1 MVDGIEIDKDIA
13 EETLLPDDLNSL
25 AVGSYVVPDPR
36 KRKQYPY
43 VVLGVVLLSFI
54 TSLIIDFVSFV
65 PVIIILS
72 IVALLL
78 FLVNNKFKI
87 QQQEVIE
94 RITNNIDHSIGYYS
108 IALTFQFTIN
118 NILTPVWTVIV
129 YSHENPPLN
138 KTIIEI
144 NAFSGKVITEP
155 YTENLNA
162 WEIFQK

>member
-43 VVLGVVLLSFI
+43 VVLGVTLLSFI

-72 IVALLL
+72 IFAMLL

-94 RITNNIDHSIGYYS
+94 KITNNIDHSIGYYS
-108 IALTFQFTIN
+108 IALTFLFTFK

-162 WEIFQK
+162 

>member
-54 TSLIIDFVSFV
+54 TSLIIEFVSFV
-65 PVIIILS
+65 PVIIIISS
-72 IVALLL
+72 IALLL
-78 FLVNNKFKI
+78 FLVNNKFQI

-94 RITNNIDHSIGYYS
+94 KITNNIDHSIGYYS
-108 IALTFQFTIN
+108 IALTFQFTFK

-162 WEIFQK
+162 

>member
-36 KRKQYPY
+36 KRSQYPY
-43 VVLGVVLLSFI
+43 VVLGVVLLSFK

-108 IALTFQFTIN
+108 IALTFQFTFK

-162 WEIFQK
+162 

>member
-25 AVGSYVVPDPR
+25 AVGSYVVPNPK

-43 VVLGVVLLSFI
+43 VVLGVVILSFI
-54 TSLIIDFVSFV
+54 TSLIIDFVSFI

-72 IVALLL
+72 IIVLLL
-78 FLVNNKFKI
+78 FLVDNKFKI

-108 IALTFQFTIN
+108 IALTFQFTFK

-129 YSHENPPLN
+129 YSHENPPLH

-162 WEIFQK
+162 

>member
-72 IVALLL
+72 TVALLL

-108 IALTFQFTIN
+108 IALTFQFTFK

-162 WEIFQK
+162 

>member
-43 VVLGVVLLSFI
+43 VVLGVMLLTFVTSLMIDFISFI
-54 TSLIIDFVSFV
+54 PVIFIFGVVSF
-65 PVIIILS
+65 
-72 IVALLL
+72 LL
-78 FLVNNKFKI
+78 FFVNNKFKI
-87 QQQEVIE
+87 QQTEVIE
-94 RITNNIDHSIGYYS
+94 KITKNIEHSIGYYS
-108 IALTFQFTIN
+108 IALTFQFSLK

-129 YSHENPPLN
+129 YSHENPPIN

-144 NAFSGKVITEP
+144 SAFSGRVITDP

-162 WEIFQK
+162 

>member
-1 MVDGIEIDKDIA
+1 MVDGIEIDKNIA

-36 KRKQYPY
+36 KRSQYPF

-94 RITNNIDHSIGYYS
+94 RITNYIDHSIGYYS
-108 IALTFQFTIN
+108 IALTFQFTFK

-162 WEIFQK
+162 

>member
-54 TSLIIDFVSFV
+54 TSLIINFVSFV

-78 FLVNNKFKI
+78 FPVNNKFKI

-108 IALTFQFTIN
+108 IALTFQFTFK

-162 WEIFQK
+162 

>member
-25 AVGSYVVPDPR
+25 AVGSYVVPNPR

-43 VVLGVVLLSFI
+43 VVLGVLLLSFI

-94 RITNNIDHSIGYYS
+94 KITNNIDHSIGYYS
-108 IALTFQFTIN
+108 IALTFQFTFK

-162 WEIFQK
+162 

>member
-13 EETLLPDDLNSL
+13 KETLLPDDLNSL

-36 KRKQYPY
+36 KRSQYPY

-94 RITNNIDHSIGYYS
+94 RITNYIDHSIGYYS
-108 IALTFQFTIN
+108 IALTFQFTFK

-162 WEIFQK
+162 WEIF

>member
-13 EETLLPDDLNSL
+13 KETLLPDDLNSL

-36 KRKQYPY
+36 KRSQYPY

-72 IVALLL
+72 IISFLL

-108 IALTFQFTIN
+108 IALTFQFTFKS
-118 NILTPVWTVIV
+118 ILTPVWTVIV

-162 WEIFQK
+162 

>member
-54 TSLIIDFVSFV
+54 TSLIIEFVSFV

-72 IVALLL
+72 IIALLL
-78 FLVNNKFKI
+78 FLVNNKFQI

-94 RITNNIDHSIGYYS
+94 KITNNIDHSIGYYS
-108 IALTFQFTIN
+108 IALTFQFTFK

-162 WEIFQK
+162 

>member
-43 VVLGVVLLSFI
+43 VVLGVMLLSFI
-54 TSLIIDFVSFV
+54 TSLIIVFVSFV

-72 IVALLL
+72 IISLLL

-94 RITNNIDHSIGYYS
+94 KITDNIDHSIGYYS
-108 IALTFQFTIN
+108 IALTFQFTFK

-162 WEIFQK
+162 WEIF

>member
-36 KRKQYPY
+36 KRSQYPY
-43 VVLGVVLLSFI
+43 VVLGVVLFSFI

-108 IALTFQFTIN
+108 IALTFQFTFK

-155 YTENLNA
+155 YTEKLNA
-162 WEIFQK
+162 

>member
-13 EETLLPDDLNSL
+13 DETLLPDDLNSL

-65 PVIIILS
+65 PVIVILGIIGF
-72 IVALLL
+72 LL
-78 FLVNNKFKI
+78 FLVNNKFQI

-94 RITNNIDHSIGYYS
+94 NITNNIDHSIGYYS
-108 IALTFQFTIN
+108 IALTFQFTFK

-162 WEIFQK
+162 

>member
-43 VVLGVVLLSFI
+43 VVLGVMLLGFI
-54 TSLIIDFVSFV
+54 ASLMIDFVSFI

-72 IVALLL
+72 IVSFLL
-78 FLVNNKFKI
+78 FFVNNKFKI
-87 QQQEVIE
+87 QQTEVIE
-94 RITNNIDHSIGYYS
+94 KITDNIEHSIGYYS
-108 IALTFQFTIN
+108 IALTFQFTLK

-129 YSHENPPLN
+129 YSHENPPIN

-144 NAFSGKVITEP
+144 SAFSGKVITEP
-155 YTENLNA
+155 YTEKLNA
-162 WEIFQK
+162 

>member
-43 VVLGVVLLSFI
+43 VVLGVLVLSFI
-54 TSLIIDFVSFV
+54 TSLIIDFVSFI

-72 IVALLL
+72 IIALLL

-108 IALTFQFTIN
+108 IALTFQFTFK

-162 WEIFQK
+162 

>member
-36 KRKQYPY
+36 KRQQYPY
-43 VVLGVVLLSFI
+43 IVLSVVLISFI
-54 TSLIIDFVSFV
+54 TSLMVGFVDFV
-65 PVIIILS
+65 PVLIILS
-72 IVALLL
+72 FTAILLI
-78 FLVNNKFKI
+78 FVDNKFKI

-94 RITNNIDHSIGYYS
+94 KITNNIDHSIGYYS
-108 IALTFQFTIN
+108 IALTFQFTFKN
-118 NILTPVWTVIV
+118 LLTPVWTVIV

-144 NAFSGKVITEP
+144 SAFSGRVITDP
-155 YTENLNA
+155 YTENINA
-162 WEIFQK
+162 

>member
-36 KRKQYPY
+36 KRKQYPF

-54 TSLIIDFVSFV
+54 ISLIVEFVSFV

-72 IVALLL
+72 IIALLL
-78 FLVNNKFKI
+78 FVVNNKFQI

-94 RITNNIDHSIGYYS
+94 KITNNIDHSIGYYS
-108 IALTFQFTIN
+108 IALTFQFTFK

-129 YSHENPPLN
+129 YSHENPPIN

-162 WEIFQK
+162 

>member
-36 KRKQYPY
+36 KRSQYPY
-43 VVLGVVLLSFI
+43 VVLGVVLFTFI

-108 IALTFQFTIN
+108 IALTFQFTFK

-162 WEIFQK
+162 

>member
-1 MVDGIEIDKDIA
+1 MVNGIEIDKDIA

-43 VVLGVVLLSFI
+43 VVLGVMLLSFI
-54 TSLIIDFVSFV
+54 ASLIINFVSFI

-72 IVALLL
+72 IVTLLL
-78 FLVNNKFKI
+78 FFLNNKFKI
-87 QQQEVIE
+87 QQTEVIE
-94 RITNNIDHSIGYYS
+94 KITNYIEQSIGYYS
-108 IALTFQFTIN
+108 IALTFQFTLK

-144 NAFSGKVITEP
+144 NAFSGKVITDP

-162 WEIFQK
+162 

>member
-72 IVALLL
+72 VIALLL
-78 FLVNNKFKI
+78 FFVNNKFNI

-108 IALTFQFTIN
+108 IALTFQFTFK

-162 WEIFQK
+162 